1 VNGENTL
8 RTHGARTDA
17 YAVFGKMLS
26 SGNPPDD
33 WADLLKAASAKDAKA
48 RFTAAEKTAE

>member
-1 VNGENTL
+1 VNDENTL
-8 RTHGARTDA
+8 RTHRARTDA
-17 YAVFGKMLS
+17 YAVFRKMLS